1 MCVVAANLPFETVG
15 YKIVGS
21 ITAST
26 TAELLFSAIYCA
38 LIKTMLP
45 AKNRFDLPELAGAFG
60 DLGTLIPF
68 VVAYVSILKMDPAS
82 LFLGFGATL
91 MAAGFYYRTPF
102 PVQPMKAI
110 GAAAI
115 TQTAGVVALTPNM
128 VIGAGIATSVIWLAL
143 GMTGFA
149 KRISAWI
156 PKPALLG
163 VVMGLGFS
171 FMLEGIRMM
180 SQQWVVSAC
189 LLALTFAFLARSRF
203 PAMVMLLGAGVGIA
217 LVQQPTLAGDLALI
231 KPALRLPEFAWPTL
245 GWNDLWMGAILL
257 ALPQL
262 PMTFG
267 NALIAITEE
276 NNRLFPDRPVSERE
290 VAISTGLLNL
300 WSSALGGIPMCHG
313 AGGMAGHVKFGAR
326 TGGASIM
333 LGALLLTVGLLFADS
348 LGTLFKLFPP
358 SVLGVILFLAGTEL
372 ATGSRDHGPDKID
385 RFLVLATAAFAVL
398 NVGIAV
404 VFGFAAYHAS
414 KRGWLKV

>member
-1 MCVVAANLPFETVG
+1 MTH
-15 YKIVGS
+15 
-21 ITAST
+21 
-26 TAELLFSAIYCA
+26 
-38 LIKTMLP
+38 
-45 AKNRFDLPELAGAFG
+45 AKNRYNLSELAGAFG

-68 VVAYVSILKMDPAS
+68 VVAYISILKMDPGS

-91 MAAGFYYRTPF
+91 IAAGLYYRTPF

-115 TQTAGVVALTPNM
+115 TQTAGAVALTSSM
-128 VIGAGIATSVIWLAL
+128 VIGAGVATAAIWLFL
-143 GMTGFA
+143 GLTGLA
-149 KRISAWI
+149 KRLSAWV
-156 PKPALLG
+156 PRPALLG

-180 SQQWVVSAC
+180 AEHWAVSAG
-189 LLALTFAFLARSRF
+189 LLVLTLALLARSRF
-203 PAMVMLLGAGVGIA
+203 PAMVLLLIAGSIVA
-217 LVQQPTLAGDLALI
+217 LIQQPTLADDLGLI
-231 KPALRLPEFAWPTL
+231 KPALRLPAFAWPL
-245 GWNDLWMGAILL
+245 LSWQDIWMGALLL

-262 PMTFG
+262 PLTFG

-276 NNRLFPDRPVSERE
+276 NNRLFPDRPVTERK
-290 VAISTGLLNL
+290 VALSTGLLNL

-333 LGALLLTVGLLFADS
+333 LGAVLLVVGLFFADS
-348 LGTLFKLFPP
+348 IGTLFRLFPP
-358 SVLGVILFLAGTEL
+358 SVLGVILFLAGAEL
-372 ATGSRDHGPDKID
+372 ATGSRDPGPEKVD
-385 RFLVLATAAFAVL
+385 RFIVLATAAFAVL

-404 VFGFAAYHAS
+404 IFGFVAYHAS